1 MRVTYNQLFQG
12 PLTRILELQRSASDL
27 QVQVA
32 SGRRVVTPGDDPVAA
47 AAVMQVSERIEAMT
61 QFDRN
66 GSQAQQRL
74 QQVDDVMGGA
84 SNALQRAHE
93 LLLQGRSEVLDA
105 ADRRALA
112 REIRAQLDVLV
123 DLGNTRNSSGEYIFA
138 GASVTTRPF
147 TRDAAGNV
155 NYNGDSVVRRI
166 QISETLAVPEGF
178 SGDEVLMAVRNGNG
192 EFVTGMAAGN
202 TGTAQISNNVV
213 ADPSLFQKHDYR
225 ISFTGPTTYD
235 VIDDTLGATVLA
247 AQPYVDGGTVAF
259 DGVEVTVFGTPA
271 TGDEF
276 TVGPSRNQSM
286 FVTLDNIATRL
297 ETDYNTA
304 AETARFG
311 FEVDRALEDLTLA
324 IEKASETR
332 ARAGARL
339 NAIEGQRRVHE
350 DVAVNLENLRSSL
363 QDVDLAAAI
372 SNLARETTA
381 LEAAQATFVRIQG
394 LSLFNFL

>member
-12 PLTRILELQRSASDL
+12 PLTRILELQKSASDL

-47 AAVMQVSERIEAMT
+47 AAVMQVQERIEAMT

-74 QQVDDVMGGA
+74 QQVDDVMSGA
-84 SNALQRAHE
+84 TNALSRAHE

-105 ADRRALA
+105 ADRRAIA

-155 NYNGDSVVRRI
+155 NYNGDSVVRHI
-166 QISETLAVPEGF
+166 PISETLSVPEGF

-192 EFVTGMAAGN
+192 DFVTGMAAGN

-213 ADPSLFQKHDYR
+213 ANPALFTKHDYR
-225 ISFTGPTTYD
+225 ISFTSPTTYD

-247 AQPYVDGGTVAF
+247 AQPYVDGGTVSF
-259 DGVEVTVFGTPA
+259 DGIDVTVFGTPA

-286 FVTLDNIATRL
+286 FVTLDNVATRL
-297 ETDYNTA
+297 ETDYQTP

-324 IEKASETR
+324 IEKASEIR

-363 QDVDLAAAI
+363 QDVDLAVAI
-372 SNLARETTA
+372 SDLARETTA
-381 LEAAQATFVRIQG
+381 LEAAQASFVRIQG
-394 LSLFNFL
+394 LTLFNFL